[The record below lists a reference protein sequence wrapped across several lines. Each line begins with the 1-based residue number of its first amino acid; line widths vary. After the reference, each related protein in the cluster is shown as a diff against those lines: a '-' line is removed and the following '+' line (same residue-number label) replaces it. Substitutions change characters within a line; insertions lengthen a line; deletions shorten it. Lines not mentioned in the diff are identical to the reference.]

1 MTPARAFKPV
11 VVTRD
16 EPDDGPLAS
25 GLRNLGLRV
34 LTWPVLRI
42 SPPASVEPLERALAT
57 ASDFDWITFASQH
70 AVAAVTARL
79 RSAPP
84 RARIAAVGKRTAETL
99 QDKGWHVD
107 IVPEEATAE
116 GLVKALAP
124 EIAPGAKVLFPASSR
139 ALPTLAAGLRKL
151 GADVLEVEA
160 YQAEAAPLDVDDC
173 RALIDEEAIGAVT
186 FTSPSAVEELDH
198 ALGDMH
204 FNRLLSRSAIVALG
218 PTTGRALIE
227 RGHQP
232 VLAEP
237 QTLQGLAATTFRL
250 LQSRS

>member
-1 MTPARAFKPV
+1 VTSRAALKPV

-16 EPDDGPLAS
+16 EPHDGPLS
-25 GLRNLGLRV
+25 KGLRALGLQV
-34 LTWPVLRI
+34 LAWPVLRI
-42 SPPASVEPLERALAT
+42 SPPANAAPLEHALAH
-57 ASDFDWITFASQH
+57 ASDFDWLTFASQH
-70 AVAAVTARL
+70 AVSAVTARL
-79 RSAPP
+79 RSIPP
-84 RARIAAVGKRTAETL
+84 HVRVAAVGKRTAESL
-99 QDKGWHVD
+99 NDQGWRVD

-116 GLVKALAP
+116 ALVKAMAP
-124 EIAPGAKVLFPASSR
+124 AIQLGMKVLFPASSR

-173 RALIDEEAIGAVT
+173 RSLIEHEAIGAVT

-198 ALGDMH
+198 ALGQTH
-204 FNRLLSRSAIVALG
+204 FDRLLSHSAIVALG
-218 PTTGRALIE
+218 PTTGRALLD
-227 RGHQP
+227 RGHEP

-250 LQSRS
+250 MQTRP